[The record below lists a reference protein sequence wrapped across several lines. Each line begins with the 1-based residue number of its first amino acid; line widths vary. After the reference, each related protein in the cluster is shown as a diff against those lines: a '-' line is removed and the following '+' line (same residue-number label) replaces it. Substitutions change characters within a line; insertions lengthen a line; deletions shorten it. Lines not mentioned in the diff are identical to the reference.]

1 MVKRTSESDSAAE
14 GETPSSPT
22 LKKAKLSK
30 EKLYKPPTSEELA
43 NLKETQNLYQSGIFR
58 LKVRPLKLDY
68 EFPITFFSAHNEA
81 TSSLFII

>member
-22 LKKAKLSK
+22 VKKPKLSK

-58 LKVRPLKLDY
+58 LKVSKLALNV
-68 EFPITFFSAHNEA
+68 FFRSW
-81 TSSLFII
+81 